1 MIAVCNACG
10 VMFET
15 SEEDACTPG
24 TTCPKCYIGH
34 SNRGENMTAITEV
47 AETVPALRL
56 WNCLTTPLHWVVE
69 DLDTGELWSVPAF
82 PNGWN
87 KREPYRGHRE
97 SLRPVP
103 GAAYVGL
110 GIPLRRPW
118 PAVCKDHTGIN

>member
-1 MIAVCNACG
+1 
-10 VMFET
+10 
-15 SEEDACTPG
+15 
-24 TTCPKCYIGH
+24 
-34 SNRGENMTAITEV
+34 MTAITEV

-56 WNCLTTPLHWVVE
+56 WDCLTTPLHWVVE
-69 DLDTGELWSVPAF
+69 DLHTGELWSVPAF
-82 PNGWN
+82 PNDWN